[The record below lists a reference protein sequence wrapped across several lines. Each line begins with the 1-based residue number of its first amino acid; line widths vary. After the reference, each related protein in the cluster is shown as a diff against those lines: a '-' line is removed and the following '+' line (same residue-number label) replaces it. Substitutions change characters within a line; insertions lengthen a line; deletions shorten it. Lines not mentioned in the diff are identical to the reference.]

1 LNKNNSYTMVKDYLL
16 SGPVTQKVITQLM
29 EKMGEKTD
37 SGGHSV
43 FLGQVRADEINGKKV
58 KAIEYSAYEG
68 MVKVE
73 ADKIKET
80 ILSEF
85 GDAKSIVIIHSKGI
99 VKAGEISL
107 VVLVSAGHRHQAIQ
121 ACSKTVELIK
131 EKLPVWKKE
140 IFDDDSHKWKQ
151 NASI

>member
-1 LNKNNSYTMVKDYLL
+1 MDTDYLIN
-16 SGPVTQKVITQLM
+16 GPITQKIISYFL
-29 EKMGEKTD
+29 EKMGKKTD

-68 MVKVE
+68 MVMVE
-73 ADKIKET
+73 ADKIKAT
-80 ILSEF
+80 IMSEF
-85 GDAKSIVIIHSKGI
+85 QDAKSIDFVHSTGI
-99 VKAGEISL
+99 VKAGEFSL
-107 VVLVSAGHRHQAIQ
+107 FVLVSAGHRYQAIN

-140 IFDDDSHKWKQ
+140 IFDNNSHEWKR
-151 NASI
+151 

>member
-1 LNKNNSYTMVKDYLL
+1 MVANYLIN
-16 SGPVTQKVITQLM
+16 GPITQKVITHLM

-85 GDAKSIVIIHSKGI
+85 GEAKSIEIIHSTGI

-107 VVLVSAGHRHQAIQ
+107 FVLVSAGHRHQAIQ

-140 IFDDDSHKWKQ
+140 IFDDDSHEWKR
-151 NASI
+151 